1 MPYCP
6 KCSTLVP
13 EGATF
18 CNACGSPLQPQQ
30 PVAHPSPQSTYSP
43 SPQSTQPPWTQPY
56 LPTRRL
62 ANLGLISAFLSLFIV
77 PEVFGPVAIVLGAYA
92 WRRERGN
99 LGIRVVI
106 FGIICMLV
114 GLYFTAYFAL
124 GDLLLS

>member
-1 MPYCP
+1 
-6 KCSTLVP
+6 
-13 EGATF
+13 
-18 CNACGSPLQPQQ
+18 
-30 PVAHPSPQSTYSP
+30 
-43 SPQSTQPPWTQPY
+43 
-56 LPTRRL
+56 
-62 ANLGLISAFLSLFIV
+62 V